1 MPDLAAEPVP
11 ERPSRVRGRARASGF
26 SLVELLVVIL
36 IIGILIGITFAVVT
50 KLRAAASNTTCLSN
64 LHQIA
69 MGFQQYAAA
78 NKGHL
83 PDPLA
88 SDSSFESALAKYVG
102 GAATFQCPSDEELF
116 PALGSSYDWRD
127 TGVPATTLAGKLLQ
141 TARGDAVLAFE
152 ALPGWHARRKI
163 NVVRIDGS
171 ATTMD
176 DDACFRDL
184 LSPIGSPPANG
195 GP

>member
-1 MPDLAAEPVP
+1 MPDLAAEFDRDRSA
-11 ERPSRVRGRARASGF
+11 RPSRVRRRARASGF

-36 IIGILIGITFAVVT
+36 IIGVLIGITFVVVS

-64 LHQIA
+64 LQQIA

-102 GAATFQCPSDEELF
+102 GGSTFQCPSDEELF

-141 TARGDAVLAFE
+141 SARGDAVLAFE
-152 ALPGWHARRKI
+152 ALPGWHQKNRI
-163 NVVRIDGS
+163 NAAQCSGAVQ
-171 ATTMD
+171 TMD
-176 DDACFRDL
+176 RDTCL
-184 LSPIGSPPANG
+184 GDLEKPTQ
-195 GP
+195 